1 MTKTFIQK
9 EISNK
14 EEEIFLKI
22 KVNNKKINLSCLE
35 KQYFNKNNQVV
46 GYISKK
52 NQSFSGKQYGALKT
66 ITGYNID
73 VREKKR
79 LFNRTV
85 AYVKID
91 DEKYRLTKF

>member
-52 NQSFSGKQYGALKT
+52 INHFPE
-66 ITGYNID
+66 NNM
-73 VREKKR
+73 EH
-79 LFNRTV
+79 
-85 AYVKID
+85 
-91 DEKYRLTKF
+91 